1 MTATADMKE
10 AVAAFFGRLQNSE
23 KERLNEIDALAEGCH
38 ASLRLMIDEVAATL
52 PPLPPIESES
62 TDLVKARETTL
73 LGSLLGGD
81 ALSALV

>member
-52 PPLPPIESES
+52 PPLPTIESES
-62 TDLVKARETTL
+62 TDLVKVRRSAARQL
-73 LGSLLGGD
+73 VRGGCT
-81 ALSALV
+81 